1 MPTLGNACLSTYP
14 VKFEVETTGVTH
26 GLPLGV
32 APPERGGVGPAVGA
46 DHPRASVSALQW
58 LRS

>member
-1 MPTLGNACLSTYP
+1 MPTLACLSAYP
-14 VKFEVETTGVTH
+14 VKFEVQTTGVTH

-46 DHPRASVSALQW
+46 DHPRASVSALQ
-58 LRS
+58 